1 MDVLQQVERMVD
13 GDAGT
18 TALGRKS
25 NDDFTAIVTP
35 ASGEVPV
42 TLQAEIIST
51 SGDFVNEPVW
61 SFNFSAG
68 NFEGSKVTVP
78 LENPSDQAA
87 VIASSED
94 ADVAFEIPLDITEP
108 TNKKPVARVSAS
120 SSEVTPPATVTFDA
134 SGSSDPD
141 NNIKSYEWTFSDGVS
156 RSGKRVSRQFTESD
170 GGSVIGTCT
179 VTDTNGASDSAQT
192 SVTISEPANEPPV
205 AVATATPSSGDAPLD
220 VTFDASNSSD
230 PDGSIRSY
238 EWTLPGGEQAT
249 GQTVKRT
256 YGSDNTGELTA
267 TVTVTDSDG
276 SSTSDT
282 ASVVV
287 TKPPNDIPTA
297 NATATPKSGSPPLSV
312 KLSGSASSDPDGTIT
327 GYSWTIPGKSSQ
339 SGKTATVEFTDDD
352 IGTYDITLTVRDN
365 RGAKATDTV
374 TVEVVEQQLLPDVS
388 DETLAQGAIVG
399 VGLVS
404 STIFDSE

>member
-1 MDVLQQVERMVD
+1 MDVLQQVEEMID

-25 NDDFTAIVTP
+25 NDDFTATVTP
-35 ASGEVPV
+35 ASAEVPV
-42 TLQAEIIST
+42 EVEASIRSS
-51 SGDFVNEPVW
+51 SGEFTNKPVW
-61 SFNFSAG
+61 RFKG
-68 NFEGSKVTVP
+68 YGEQPVGETITTTLDKPTDELYV
-78 LENPSDQAA
+78 
-87 VIASSED
+87 
-94 ADVAFEIPLDITEP
+94 VAFSENSSVNWTIPIDITEQ
-108 TNKKPVARVSAS
+108 TNKNPVARVSAS
-120 SSEVTPPATVTFDA
+120 SSEVTPPASVTFDA
-134 SGSSDPD
+134 SDSSDPD
-141 NNIKSYEWTFSDGVS
+141 NNIKSYEWSFSDGVS
-156 RSGKRVSRQFTESD
+156 RSGKRVSRRFTESD
-170 GGSVIGTCT
+170 GGSVTGTCT

-205 AVATATPSSGDAPLD
+205 AVATATPSSGDVPLD

-238 EWTLPGGEQAT
+238 QWTLPGGEQAT

-287 TKPPNDIPTA
+287 TNPPNDIPTA
-297 NATATPKSGSPPLSV
+297 NATATPKSGSPPLTV

-327 GYSWTIPGKSSQ
+327 GYSWTIPGKPSQ
-339 SGKTATVEFTDDD
+339 SGETATVEFTDDD

-365 RGAKATDTV
+365 RGATATDTV
-374 TVEVVEQQLLPDVS
+374 TVEVVEQQLLPDIS